1 MSQKN
6 AFWYG
11 IYRKGSRNIPIP
23 SLSEYDEEIIAS
35 PHVFRN
41 STGEVLGSIFLQ
53 IILLVLALVAALMK
67 RVNPLTYL
75 KKQLEESP
83 VALLFMAA
91 LFTLLF
97 LYSLWKFLD
106 RRPKLTISKEG
117 IRIKRRLFP
126 WTSIRY
132 LDMISKRPKPRS
144 GRPSPGTTHFLYLYD
159 SRNKR
164 FKISLDGLDG
174 LDAKTPAIVTA
185 ISNFR
190 AYDQHHEKTQ

>member
-1 MSQKN
+1 MSQKDS
-6 AFWYG
+6 FGYG
-11 IYRKGSRNIPIP
+11 IYGEGSRNIPIP

-41 STGEVLGSIFLQ
+41 SKGEALGVIIFQ
-53 IILLVLALVAALMK
+53 TILIVLALVGALMK
-67 RVNPLTYL
+67 RINPLTHL
-75 KKQLEESP
+75 SNQLEESP
-83 VALLFMAA
+83 VALLFMAS
-91 LFTLLF
+91 LFILGFLF
-97 LYSLWKFLD
+97 ALWKFLD

-164 FKISLDGLDG
+164 FKISLDGLD
-174 LDAKTPAIVTA
+174 AKTPAIVTS

-190 AYDQHHEKTQ
+190 AYDQHHKKTQ

>member
-1 MSQKN
+1 MSQKDS
-6 AFWYG
+6 FGYG
-11 IYRKGSRNIPIP
+11 IYGEGSRNIPIP
-23 SLSEYDEEIIAS
+23 SLLEYDEEIIAS
-35 PHVFRN
+35 PRVFRN
-41 STGEVLGSIFLQ
+41 SKGEALGSIFLQ
-53 IILLVLALVAALMK
+53 ISLLVLALVAALMK

-75 KKQLEESP
+75 SNQLGESP
-83 VALLFMAA
+83 FPVLLVAS

-126 WTSIRY
+126 WASIRY
-132 LDMISKRPKPRS
+132 LDMISKRPKPRR
-144 GRPSPGTTHFLYLYD
+144 GRPTPGTTHFLYLYD

-164 FKISLDGLDG
+164 FKISLDGLDT
-174 LDAKTPAIVTA
+174 KTPAIVTA

-190 AYDQHHEKTQ
+190 AYDQQHSGAKQ